1 MKESTEDRLYF
12 EDIPL
17 NEEIETLARTIT
29 EADIV
34 NFAGIS
40 GDFHPLH
47 MNKEFAAKTP
57 FGERIAHGLLSLCVT
72 SGLAFQTPQ
81 KPLAFVAFLG
91 LNWQFKLPVK
101 IGDTI
106 RAKRKVVGK
115 RETKDGK
122 RGIVTIKNIVVNQK
136 DEVVQE
142 GETIIMVLRK
152 GK

>member
-1 MKESTEDRLYF
+1 MEERLYF
-12 EDIPL
+12 EDIPMGD
-17 NEEIETLARTIT
+17 EVETLARTIT

-47 MNKEFAAKTP
+47 MNKEYASRTP
-57 FGERIAHGLLSLCVT
+57 FGERIAHGLLSLCII

-91 LNWQFKLPVK
+91 LNWQFKLPVR

-106 RAKRKVVGK
+106 RARREVFGK

-122 RGIVTIKNIVVNQK
+122 RGIVTIKNTVLNQK

-152 GK
+152 GE